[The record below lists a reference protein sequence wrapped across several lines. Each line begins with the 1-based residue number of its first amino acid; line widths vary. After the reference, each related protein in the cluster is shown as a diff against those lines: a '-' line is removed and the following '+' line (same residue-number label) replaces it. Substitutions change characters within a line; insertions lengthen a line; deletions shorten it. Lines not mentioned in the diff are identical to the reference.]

1 MARSPLMLQNYP
13 AERLISVKKFSL
25 VLALIFTACSAPSL
39 SSTALNPAQSGP
51 IQRFS
56 TRQANSA
63 QSGFAVALQAVQK
76 LDPQAQLYE
85 IDIWQETS
93 GKSLQYGFLPSVP
106 GKGSA
111 LRVFIDVESQAV
123 KVEEA
128 AQGTQ
133 TQLVNREYW
142 KLDSEAIYA
151 LAQAN
156 GLQDS
161 TYLATLWEDTWHIS
175 GLKQHLYFQMDAQHG
190 AVKLR
195 CIGPYLDNCTTGDG
209 NPVKNLPSRGMSAH
223 LQARQ
228 SRR

>member
-1 MARSPLMLQNYP
+1 
-13 AERLISVKKFSL
+13 
-25 VLALIFTACSAPSL
+25 
-39 SSTALNPAQSGP
+39 
-51 IQRFS
+51 
-56 TRQANSA
+56 
-63 QSGFAVALQAVQK
+63 
-76 LDPQAQLYE
+76 
-85 IDIWQETS
+85 
-93 GKSLQYGFLPSVP
+93 LQYGFLPSVP

-111 LRVFIDVESQAV
+111 LRVFIDVENQSV

-128 AQGTQ
+128 AQGAQ

-142 KLDSEAIYA
+142 KMDSEAIYA

>member
-1 MARSPLMLQNYP
+1 
-13 AERLISVKKFSL
+13 VKKSL
-25 VLALIFTACSAPSL
+25 FVLTLLLSACGIQPQPTGLNLPGPVQRLSAV
-39 SSTALNPAQSGP
+39 
-51 IQRFS
+51 
-56 TRQANSA
+56 RQINSA
-63 QSGFAVALQAVQK
+63 QSGLPLALQAVQK
-76 LDPQAQLYE
+76 LDPNAQLYE
-85 IDIWQETS
+85 IDIWQEPS

-111 LRVFIDVESQAV
+111 LRVFIDVESQSV
-123 KVEEA
+123 KVEES

-142 KLDSEAIYA
+142 KMDSEAIYA

-175 GLKQHLYFQMDAQHG
+175 GLKQHLYFQMDSQNG
-190 AVKLR
+190 GIKLR

-209 NPVKNLPSRGMSAH
+209 NPVKNLPSRGKQAH
-223 LQARQ
+223 LQARN
-228 SRR
+228 SKR